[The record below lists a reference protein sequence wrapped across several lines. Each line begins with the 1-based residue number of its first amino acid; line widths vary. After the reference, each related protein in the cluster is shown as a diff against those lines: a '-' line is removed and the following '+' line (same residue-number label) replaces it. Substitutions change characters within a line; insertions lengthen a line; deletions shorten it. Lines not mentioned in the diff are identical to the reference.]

1 MTTSTSRPSCA
12 TRKLPL
18 AAARGAI
25 AAGHPVTAQAGADVL
40 RAGGSAVDACVAAA
54 FASWVAEPALTG
66 PGGGGF
72 LVAYDAERRR
82 PLVLDCFVA
91 VPGKGHSG
99 PVAPLEPYVVDFGT
113 GQQTF
118 LVGPGSCAVP
128 GVTAGLEQAHRRLG
142 RLPWSQLTRP
152 AVALARAG
160 VELTPA
166 HADVIALLEGFL
178 GASAEGA
185 RVFGPPGNALRAG
198 DRTSNP
204 PLADTLER
212 VAANGA
218 RELADGETARALVA
232 HQAATGG
239 RLTAADLTSYRAI
252 RRRPLAL
259 PYRERTFVT
268 NPPPS
273 SGGALIAHALA
284 VLAGGPPLRDPLA
297 PAAVTRVAA
306 ALRSANAQRTPA
318 FERALYRGGAVS
330 MALEAAGGGQ
340 VALAAG
346 ATWPSRSPWTT
357 QISVLD
363 ADGNAAS
370 LTCSTGCGSGV
381 VVPETGVHLNNMLGE
396 TDLAVASLE
405 LRPGMRLTSMMA
417 PSLVLRDG
425 RVELVLGSSGSAR
438 IRSAIVQ
445 VVVAALDFGLPL
457 REAVE
462 LARVHPEGDV
472 LDCEGGIP
480 PETLDALEAAGERL
494 VRWPGRNIYFGG
506 AQVVARTREGFAAA
520 GDPRRG
526 GVGLVVTA

>member
-1 MTTSTSRPSCA
+1 M
-12 TRKLPL
+12 
-18 AAARGAI
+18 
-25 AAGHPVTAQAGADVL
+25 L

-72 LVAYDAERRR
+72 LVGYDAARGR
-82 PLVLDCFVA
+82 PLAIDAFVA
-91 VPGKGHSG
+91 VPGQGHAG
-99 PVAPLEPYVVDFGT
+99 AVAPLEPYIVDFGS

-128 GVTAGLEQAHRRLG
+128 GVTAGLEAAHRRLG
-142 RLPWSQLTRP
+142 RLPWAELTRP
-152 AVALARAG
+152 AIALARAG

-178 GASAEGA
+178 GASPEGA
-185 RVFGPPGNALRAG
+185 RIFGPPGNAFRAG
-198 DRTSNP
+198 DRTINP

-212 VAANGA
+212 IAVNGA
-218 RELADGETARALVA
+218 RELADGETAHALVA
-232 HQAATGG
+232 HQAAAGG
-239 RLTAADLTSYRAI
+239 LLTAADLASYRAI
-252 RRRPLAL
+252 RRRPLVV

-284 VLAGGPPLRDPLA
+284 VLAKGPQLSGPLSA
-297 PAAVTRVAA
+297 PAVARVAA

-318 FERALYRGGAVS
+318 FERALYRGGAVRRV
-330 MALEAAGGGQ
+330 LAAAESGQ
-340 VALAAG
+340 VTHAASVN
-346 ATWPSRSPWTT
+346 WPPRSPWTT

-363 ADGNAAS
+363 AEGNAAS

-381 VVPETGVHLNNMLGE
+381 VVPGTGVHLNNMRGE
-396 TDLAVASLE
+396 TDLAVDSLE
-405 LRPGMRLTSMMA
+405 LVPGMRLTSMMA
-417 PSLVLRDG
+417 PSIVLRDG

-445 VVVAALDFGLPL
+445 VVVAALDLGLPL
-457 REAVE
+457 QEAVE
-462 LARVHPEGDV
+462 LPRVHPEGDV

-480 PETLDALEAAGERL
+480 AATLDALEAAGDRL
-494 VRWPGRNIYFGG
+494 VRWPDLNIYYGG
-506 AQVVARTREGFAAA
+506 AQVVAHTAAGFAAA

-526 GVGLVVTA
+526 GAGVVVTA

>member
-1 MTTSTSRPSCA
+1 
-12 TRKLPL
+12 
-18 AAARGAI
+18 
-25 AAGHPVTAQAGADVL
+25 VL

-72 LVAYDAERRR
+72 LVGYDAERGG
-82 PLVLDCFVA
+82 PLALDCFVA
-91 VPGKGHSG
+91 VPGKGHDG
-99 PVAPLEPYVVDFGT
+99 PVAPLEPYIVDFGT

-128 GVTAGLEQAHRRLG
+128 GVTAGLEAAHRRLG
-142 RLPWSQLTRP
+142 RMPWAELTRP
-152 AVALARAG
+152 AIALARAG

-178 GASAEGA
+178 GASPEGA

-212 VAANGA
+212 IAVNGA
-218 RELADGETARALVA
+218 RELASGETAHALVA
-232 HQAATGG
+232 HQAANGG
-239 RLTAADLTSYRAI
+239 LLTAADLASYRAI
-252 RRRPLAL
+252 RRRPLAM

-284 VLAGGPPLRDPLA
+284 VLARGPQLSGPLSA
-297 PAAVTRVAA
+297 PVVARVAA

-318 FERALYRGGAVS
+318 FERALYRGGAVRRV
-330 MALEAAGGGQ
+330 LAAAEGGQ
-340 VALAAG
+340 VAHAASVN
-346 ATWPSRSPWTT
+346 WPTQSPWTT

-381 VVPETGVHLNNMLGE
+381 VVPGTGVHLNNMLGE
-396 TDLAVASLE
+396 TDLAVDSLE
-405 LRPGMRLTSMMA
+405 LVPGMRLTSMMA
-417 PSLVLRDG
+417 PSIVLRDG

-457 REAVE
+457 HEAVE
-462 LARVHPEGDV
+462 LPRVHPEGDV

-480 PETLDALEAAGERL
+480 AVTLDALEAAGDRL
-494 VRWPGRNIYFGG
+494 VRWPDISIYYGG
-506 AQVVARTREGFAAA
+506 AQVVAHTDAGFAAA

-526 GVGLVVTA
+526 GAGIVVTA

>member
-1 MTTSTSRPSCA
+1 M
-12 TRKLPL
+12 
-18 AAARGAI
+18 
-25 AAGHPVTAQAGADVL
+25 
-40 RAGGSAVDACVAAA
+40 DACVAAA

-72 LVAYDAERRR
+72 LVAYDAARRR

-91 VPGKGHSG
+91 VPGEGQRG
-99 PVAPLEPYVVDFGT
+99 PVAPLEPYIVDFGT

-128 GVTAGLEQAHRRLG
+128 GVTAGLEEAHRRLG
-142 RLPWSQLTRP
+142 RLPWEELTRP
-152 AVALARAG
+152 AVALGRAG

-178 GASAEGA
+178 GASPEGA

-204 PLADTLER
+204 PLAATLER
-212 VAANGA
+212 IAAHGA
-218 RELADGETARALVA
+218 RELADGETARLLVA

-239 RLTAADLTSYRAI
+239 WLTAADLVAYRAI
-252 RRRPLAL
+252 RRRPIQL

-284 VLAGGPPLRDPLA
+284 VLAAGPTLQGPLA
-297 PAAVTRVAA
+297 PASVTRVAA

-318 FERALYRGGAVS
+318 FERALYRGGAVRRV
-330 MALEAAGGGQ
+330 LEAARSGQ
-340 VALAAG
+340 VAHAAS
-346 ATWPSRSPWTT
+346 ATWPSQAPWTT

-381 VVPETGVHLNNMLGE
+381 VVPEHR
-396 TDLAVASLE
+396 
-405 LRPGMRLTSMMA
+405 RPPQQHAG
-417 PSLVLRDG
+417 RDG
-425 RVELVLGSSGSAR
+425 SRWWRRRSSS
-438 IRSAIVQ
+438 
-445 VVVAALDFGLPL
+445 
-457 REAVE
+457 
-462 LARVHPEGDV
+462 
-472 LDCEGGIP
+472 
-480 PETLDALEAAGERL
+480 
-494 VRWPGRNIYFGG
+494 PGCG
-506 AQVVARTREGFAAA
+506 
-520 GDPRRG
+520 
-526 GVGLVVTA
+526 